1 MACHL
6 LLVAVVAGFAVSL
19 AGATDHIVGANHG
32 WNPNIDYSLW
42 SGNQTFYV
50 GDLICKPPLSI
61 SSSFR
66 SSSNGFRRRDACA
79 CAGVAAFRYQK
90 GTHNVF
96 EVNQTGYDNCTMAGV
111 AGNWTSGKDFI
122 PLNDSRRY
130 YFICGNGFCQAGMKV
145 AITVH
150 PLKHNAT
157 GDGAKNHGGDGAA
170 QEAAAAAMPGAAVW
184 MAVLAVA
191 AAAVAIL
198 P

>member
-1 MACHL
+1 
-6 LLVAVVAGFAVSL
+6 
-19 AGATDHIVGANHG
+19 
-32 WNPNIDYSLW
+32 
-42 SGNQTFYV
+42 
-50 GDLICKPPLSI
+50 
-61 SSSFR
+61 
-66 SSSNGFRRRDACA
+66 
-79 CAGVAAFRYQK
+79 
-90 GTHNVF
+90 
-96 EVNQTGYDNCTMAGV
+96 MAGV

-170 QEAAAAAMPGAAVW
+170 QEAAAVW